1 MAIGSTGVLGQTRDQ
16 LRRQLLVSMMG
27 SKAAFDVRG
36 YEVGEED
43 TRLPVQNITTTLPT
57 SHLPNGFTNY
67 SCTVT
72 SSAIHTFQDAV
83 AGIYKTLTQISSSTL
98 GIAVQF
104 GALANIVTTAGSSF
118 NQIVFAGVG
127 HTVGLACVSTG
138 GGSGGGPVW
147 IATSPAS
154 PGLTFSTF

>member
-1 MAIGSTGVLGQTRDQ
+1 MAIGSTGITALSREQ
-16 LRRQLLVSMMG
+16 LRNQLETSMMG
-27 SKAAFDVRG
+27 RRAAIDFRG
-36 YEVGEED
+36 FEVGEED
-43 TRLPVQNITTTLPT
+43 TRLPIQNIGTTVPT
-57 SHLPNGFTNY
+57 SCLVNGFTNLT
-67 SCTVT
+67 CTAA

-83 AGIYKTLTQISSSTL
+83 AGIYKTLTQLSSSTL

-104 GALANIVTTAGSSF
+104 GALANIVTSAGSSF

-127 HTVGLACVSTG
+127 HTVGLGCISTG

-147 IATSPAS
+147 IATSPPS